1 MLDNPAKS
9 VADYRR
15 IAADYDR
22 ATRRINGVRREAV
35 VTLRLQ
41 PGETMIDVGCGSGF
55 SFGPILE
62 RIGPNGLLLAFDHS
76 PELLRIARSRIDV
89 GGWKNV
95 VLRQASAETV
105 DFHADIAER
114 GAPAATALLFSYVH
128 DILQSEAA
136 LDHLQAHARCG
147 ARVAACGTRLWPWW
161 GWPVNLYLHVTHRH
175 YITNRQENFRTP
187 WAKLERRL
195 ENFSVRVHWPP
206 GWRYIATGTLR

>member
-1 MLDNPAKS
+1 MPDNPAKS

-35 VTLRLQ
+35 AALRLQ
-41 PGETMIDVGCGSGF
+41 PGETVIDVGCGSGF

-62 RIGPNGLLLAFDHS
+62 RIGPDGLLLAFDHS
-76 PELLRIARSRIDV
+76 PELLRIARARIDT

-95 VLRQASAETV
+95 VLLEATAETA
-105 DFHADIAER
+105 DFHAEIAER
-114 GAPAATALLFSYVH
+114 DASAPTALLFSYVH
-128 DILQSEAA
+128 DVLQSEAA
-136 LDHLQAHARCG
+136 LDHLQAHTRRG

-161 GWPVNLYLHVTHRH
+161 GWPVNLYLRVTHRH
-175 YITNRQENFRTP
+175 YITNRRENFRTP

-195 ENFSVRVHWPP
+195 ENFSVRVRWPP
-206 GWRYIATGTLR
+206 GWRYVATGTLR